1 MTTSLDPIVVGVSG
15 SDTDD
20 LAVAW
25 AVDEAGSS
33 NRSLRFVHAYQA
45 PSIDGTGPVY
55 TRVPAYFQGDDA
67 SARTIREN
75 LVADMIDRARG
86 IDPSVAATG
95 DAIDGLAVPV
105 LLHESTH
112 ASLVVLGSRQVGV
125 LGSVLG
131 SVSAAVAA
139 RAACSAIVLRGV
151 AGVPEERPA
160 VVVGIDGHD
169 EQAAQTLLGFGFDY
183 ASRHGTP
190 LRAVLC
196 WHPDLLATMEWR
208 MQAAPPEHVQ
218 PWLSE
223 ALGGWREKYP
233 DVESHAA
240 VISAHPTAGLVA
252 ESLNQRLLVVGNRGR
267 HAFSGTLLGS
277 VSQGVLHH
285 AYCPVAVVPT
295 HQN

>member
-1 MTTSLDPIVVGVSG
+1 MTTSLDPILVGISG

-20 LAVAW
+20 AAIAW

-33 NRSLRFVHAYQA
+33 NRSVRFVHAYQS
-45 PSIDGTGPVY
+45 PQMYGTGPVY
-55 TRVPAYFQGDDA
+55 TRVPAYLPGDDA
-67 SARTIREN
+67 SARTSGER
-75 LVADMIDRARG
+75 LVADVIDRARQ
-86 IDPSVAATG
+86 IDSSVEATG
-95 DAIDGLAVPV
+95 DAIDGVAVAV
-105 LLHESTH
+105 LIHEATH
-112 ASLVVLGSRQVGV
+112 SSLVVLGSRQVGV
-125 LGSVLG
+125 IGSVLG
-131 SVSAAVAA
+131 SVGAAVAA
-139 RAACSAIVLRGV
+139 RAACPAVVLRGA
-151 AGVPEERPA
+151 AGAAEERPA

-169 EQAAQTLLGFGFDY
+169 EQTAQTLLGFGFDY
-183 ASRHGTP
+183 ASRHGVP

-196 WHPDLLATMEWR
+196 WHPDPLAAMEWR
-208 MQAAPPEHVQ
+208 LQAAPPEHVQ

-240 VISAHPTAGLVA
+240 TISAHPTAGLVS